1 MKATIKQQK
10 KLITKKILLLQKNTL
25 AFELIEDYLKLCK
38 EQNKIISKEEFYNL
52 LEKQFD
58 ALVDIEQK

>member
-10 KLITKKILLLQKNTL
+10 KLITKKILLLRNNTL
-25 AFELIEDYLKLCK
+25 TFNLIEDYLKLCK

>member
-10 KLITKKILLLQKNTL
+10 KLITKKILLLRNNTL
-25 AFELIEDYLKLCK
+25 AFTLIEDYLKLCK
-38 EQNKIISKEEFYNL
+38 EQNKIISKQEFYNL